1 MKDESIAALIA
12 SGEVINTDDA
22 IFMIDMVTTLFD
34 RAAET
39 ERDSFVSLGV
49 ALLEIWRESLETVD
63 VDAADAAISIVMGR
77 QS

>member
-22 IFMIDMVTTLFD
+22 IFVIDMVMTLFD

-39 ERDSFVSLGV
+39 ERDHFISLGV
-49 ALLEIWRESLETVD
+49 ALLEIWRESLATTD
-63 VDAADAAISIVMGR
+63 VDEADAVMNIVMGKP
-77 QS
+77 